1 VIPQLSI
8 ATNPSRSSID
18 LFDSAHIT
26 KSANIEVRKL
36 AWRREE
42 GGDMNTQDEAESKK
56 RA

>member
-1 VIPQLSI
+1 M
-8 ATNPSRSSID
+8 TNPSRSSID
-18 LFDSAHIT
+18 LFDSVHIT